1 MKKYDLIVV
10 GGGPAGLGA
19 SIEAARAGANVVMID
34 ENNRPGGQLFKQ
46 IHKFFGSKA
55 HYAGTRG
62 FDIGEMLLK
71 EAEEAGVETRLDTR
85 VWGIFPDGSVTAV
98 SGDESFRIESD
109 YVILATGAVENAL
122 AFKGNT
128 LPGVITAGAAQT
140 MVNLRHVR
148 PGKRA
153 VVVGSGNVGLIVS
166 YQMMQAGMDVA
177 AIVEAAPAV
186 SGYTVHASKV
196 RRAGVPVLTSHT
208 VIEAVGETELEKVI
222 IAEVDSRFQ
231 PISGT
236 EREIEADTLCLAVGM
251 SPRTELAVLSGCRMD
266 FCGPLGGLLPS
277 HNEYMETTSPR
288 VLIAGDITGIEEAS
302 TALDEGR
309 LAGTRAA
316 ALLGKLSEAEAEAR
330 LEEIRNRIASLRTGM
345 FGEKRQSSK
354 EEIWNRYNN
363 VFQR

>member
-1 MKKYDLIVV
+1 MKTYDVIVV

-19 SIEAARAGANVVMID
+19 SIEAAKAGAKVVMID
-34 ENNRPGGQLFKQ
+34 ENHLPGGQLFKQ

-62 FDIGEMLLK
+62 FNIGEMLLQ
-71 EAEEAGVETRLDTR
+71 EAKEAGVETRLDTR
-85 VWGIFPDGSVTAV
+85 VWGIFPDGSVTAATE
-98 SGDESFRIESD
+98 DESFRMKGEYI
-109 YVILATGAVENAL
+109 ILATGAVENSL

-166 YQMMQAGMDVA
+166 YQMMQAGMDIA
-177 AIVEAAPAV
+177 AIVEAAPAI

-208 VIEAVGETELEKVI
+208 VLEAVGETELEKVI
-222 IAEVDSRFQ
+222 IAEVDSRFR

-236 EREIEADTLCLAVGM
+236 EQTIEADTLCLAVGM
-251 SPRTELAVLSGCRMD
+251 SPRAELAVLSGCRMD

-277 HNEYMETTSPR
+277 HNEYMETSASR
-288 VLIAGDITGIEEAS
+288 ILIAGDITGIEEAS

-316 ALLGKLSEAEAEAR
+316 ALLGKLNEKESEEK
-330 LEEIRNRIASLRTGM
+330 LEEIRERIASLRCGI
-345 FGEKRQSSK
+345 FGEKRQLSK
-354 EEIWNRYNN
+354 EEIWNRFETA
-363 VFQR
+363 FQR